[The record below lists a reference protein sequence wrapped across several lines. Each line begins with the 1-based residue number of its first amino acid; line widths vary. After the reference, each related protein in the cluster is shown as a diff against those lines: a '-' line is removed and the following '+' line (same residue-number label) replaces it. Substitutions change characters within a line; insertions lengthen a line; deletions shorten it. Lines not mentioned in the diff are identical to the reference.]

1 MEIMD
6 GRVATIHYTL
16 TDDDGI
22 VIDKS
27 APDAPLSYL
36 HGAGNIVPGL
46 EQALTGKQPGDTLT
60 TEVPPELAYG
70 PRHGQLVQQVARA
83 AFPEG
88 ADISPGMQF
97 EAQGDRGPLVVMVT
111 EVGEAEVTIDGNHP
125 LAGRTL
131 HFAVEVA
138 DVREPTADELSHGHV
153 HGPGGAHH

>member
-6 GRVATIHYTL
+6 GRVVSIHYTL

-27 APDAPLSYL
+27 SPDAPLSYL

-46 EQALTGKQPGDTLT
+46 ENALAGRKAGDSLVAD
-60 TEVPPELAYG
+60 VPPELAYG
-70 PRHGQLVQQVARA
+70 PRHEQLVQQVARS

-88 ADISPGMQF
+88 ADIAPGMQF
-97 EAQGDRGPLVVMVT
+97 EAHGEHGPLVVMVT
-111 EVGEAEVTIDGNHP
+111 EVGDEQVTIDGNHP
-125 LAGRTL
+125 LAGRNL

-138 DVREPTADELSHGHV
+138 GVREPTEDEANHGHV
-153 HGPGGAHH
+153 HGPDGAHH